1 MKKLACEGEDEGVCV
16 VGGGCAILEMLRW
29 ATLTCLTV
37 HWNEVV
43 ETGVPGLAFLS

>member
-1 MKKLACEGEDEGVCV
+1 MKKLGREGEDESIFV
-16 VGGGCAILEMLRW
+16 VGCAILEKLRW

-43 ETGVPGLAFLS
+43 ETGVPGPAFLS

>member
-1 MKKLACEGEDEGVCV
+1 MGCEGEDEGIFV
-16 VGGGCAILEMLRW
+16 VGNGCAIQGKLRR

-37 HWNEVV
+37 HWNDVV

>member
-1 MKKLACEGEDEGVCV
+1 MKKLGCEGEDEGIFV
-16 VGGGCAILEMLRW
+16 VGDGCAILEKLRW

-43 ETGVPGLAFLS
+43 ETGVPGLASLS